1 LKGKEE
7 RKEREGLGSR
17 GGGKGKEI
25 EGRVGKEKYGQER
38 RGRGG

>member
-17 GGGKGKEI
+17 GGKGKEI